1 MEILERLVM
10 NMSHAREGGEEKQ
23 NKRKDWNGREKNQ
36 VTKMAQLHQ
45 EELHREGQFNHCFR
59 GGGMTA
65 PNLLKVD
72 SEGCW
77 EKLKA
82 RSSLT
87 C

>member
-1 MEILERLVM
+1 
-10 NMSHAREGGEEKQ
+10 
-23 NKRKDWNGREKNQ
+23 
-36 VTKMAQLHQ
+36 MAQLYQ

-72 SEGCW
+72 SEGRW